1 MTTQQ
6 IFGLQVLLS
15 FVLYTLVARWYVSP
29 RLAALPVDR
38 ALQPLL
44 VLHATRHMGL
54 VFLVPTV
61 AGGVLPAA
69 FAAAAAYGD
78 LLAGVLALGALVA
91 LRARASVARP
101 LTWLFNVV
109 GLLDLVN
116 AFYQGLS
123 HDVQLGAAYYI
134 PTFIVPALVVTHVM
148 IFRLLLRPPVAAAG
162 AHLPAPSHV

>member
-1 MTTQQ
+1 MTAQQ

-15 FVLYTLVARWYVSP
+15 FVLFTLVARWYVSP
-29 RLAALPVDR
+29 RLAALPVGR

-44 VLHATRHMGL
+44 VLHATRHIGL

-61 AGGVLPAA
+61 VGSTLPTA

-78 LLAGVLALGALVA
+78 LLAGVLALAALVA
-91 LRARASVARP
+91 LRARARVAMP
-101 LTWLFNVV
+101 LTWLFNVA

-116 AFYQGLS
+116 AFYQGLT

-148 IFRLLLRPPVAAAG
+148 MFGMLLRHPASARLD
-162 AHLPAPSHV
+162 LPAS

>member
-1 MTTQQ
+1 MNTQQ

-15 FVLYTLVARWYVSP
+15 FVVYTFIARWYVGP
-29 RLAALPVDR
+29 RLAPLPIGQ

-44 VLHATRHMGL
+44 ALHAFRHLGM

-61 AGGVLPAA
+61 VGGTLPPS
-69 FAAAAAYGD
+69 FAVAAAYGD
-78 LLAGVLALGALVA
+78 LLAGLLALAAIVA
-91 LRARASVARP
+91 LRAGAAIAIP
-101 LTWLFNVV
+101 LTWIFNVL

-148 IFRLLLRPPVAAAG
+148 IFRLLRRHPPGAG
-162 AHLPAPSHV
+162 GHLPAPSHM